1 MELQRFGR
9 APAIACTAVTPISE
23 VAVLMDTHDV
33 GSVVI
38 VDEDGRLSGIV
49 TDRDLVVRAMAD
61 GRDPSTAVSKVMTSD
76 VLSLR
81 EDTPLFAA
89 ATEMATA
96 GCRRMP
102 VVDEQARVTGM
113 ITLDDLLTVFA
124 RQTEKLAEAV
134 SSEMASGTRR
144 RDDRPPRTEPLPDA
158 EHTNVAQSAVRMLVR
173 RAPVTVDPQ
182 TKLRTVA
189 ELLAEEEIGAVVV
202 RREHP
207 DGAPHRYTIGIVSE
221 RDITHAVAHDMDP
234 DTTPAV
240 DVMSAELAHA
250 DPGDT
255 VLRVAARMMANAVR
269 HLPVTDGEELVGVIS
284 ERDVLRVLVQ
294 ALHERSEV

>member
-1 MELQRFGR
+1 
-9 APAIACTAVTPISE
+9 
-23 VAVLMDTHDV
+23 
-33 GSVVI
+33 
-38 VDEDGRLSGIV
+38 
-49 TDRDLVVRAMAD
+49 
-61 GRDPSTAVSKVMTSD
+61 
-76 VLSLR
+76 
-81 EDTPLFAA
+81 
-89 ATEMATA
+89 
-96 GCRRMP
+96 MP
-102 VVDEQARVTGM
+102 VVDEKARVTGM

-144 RDDRPPRTEPLPDA
+144 RDDRPQKTEPRPDA
-158 EHTNVAQSAVRMLVR
+158 EQTNVAQSAVRMLVR

-189 ELLAEEEIGAVVV
+189 ELLAKEEIGAVVV

-207 DGAPHRYTIGIVSE
+207 DAAPHRYTIGIVSE
-221 RDITHAVAHDMDP
+221 RDVTHAVARDMDP

-240 DVMSAELAHA
+240 DVMTAELAHA

>member
-1 MELQRFGR
+1 MDLQRFGH
-9 APAIACTAVTPISE
+9 APPVACGTATPISD
-23 VAVLMDTHDV
+23 VAVLMHTHNV
-33 GSVVI
+33 GSVV
-38 VDEDGRLSGIV
+38 VLDDDGRLAGIV
-49 TDRDLVVRAMAD
+49 TDRDLVIRAMAD
-61 GRDPSTAVSKVMTSD
+61 GRDPNTAVSNVMTSD

-81 EDTPLFAA
+81 ADTPLFAA

-124 RQTEKLAEAV
+124 RQTEQLAQAV
-134 SSEMASGTRR
+134 SSEIASGPRSEDT
-144 RDDRPPRTEPLPDA
+144 PPATERQPHV
-158 EHTNVAQSAVRMLVR
+158 EHTIGAQSAVRGLVR
-173 RAPVTVDPQ
+173 REPVVVDPH

-189 ELLAEEEIGAVVV
+189 EILANEAIGVVVV
-202 RREHP
+202 RRERP
-207 DGAPHRYTIGIVSE
+207 DAPHGHTIGVVSE
-221 RDITHAVAHDMDP
+221 RDITHAVARDMDL

-240 DVMSAELAHA
+240 GVMTAELAYA
-250 DPGDT
+250 DPSDT
-255 VLRVAARMMANAVR
+255 VLRVAARMMANEIR

-294 ALHERSEV
+294 ALRKENRV

>member
-1 MELQRFGR
+1 MDLQRFGH
-9 APAIACTAVTPISE
+9 APPIVCGIATPISD
-23 VAVLMDTHDV
+23 VAVLMDTHNV
-33 GSVVI
+33 GSVV
-38 VDEDGRLSGIV
+38 VLDDDGRLAGIV

-61 GRDPSTAVSKVMTSD
+61 GRDPNTAVSKVMTSD

-81 EDTPLFAA
+81 ADTPLFAA

-124 RQTEKLAEAV
+124 RQTEQLAQAV
-134 SSEMASGTRR
+134 SSEIAS
-144 RDDRPPRTEPLPDA
+144 RPRSEDTPPATEPQPHV
-158 EHTNVAQSAVRMLVR
+158 EHTTGAQSAVRGLVR
-173 RAPVTVDPQ
+173 REPVAVDPQ

-189 ELLAEEEIGAVVV
+189 EILANEAIGVVVV
-202 RREHP
+202 RRERP
-207 DGAPHRYTIGIVSE
+207 DAAEHGWTIGVVSE
-221 RDITHAVAHDMDP
+221 RDVTHAVARNMNV

-240 DVMSAELAHA
+240 DVMAAEIAYA
-250 DPGDT
+250 DPSDT
-255 VLRVAARMMANAVR
+255 VLRVAVRMMANEVR
-269 HLPVTDGEELVGVIS
+269 HLPVIDGEELVGVIS

-294 ALHERSEV
+294 ALREPSEV